1 MPSRTSRPVHGVH
14 VTLTGL
20 RGLVAPGIGALA
32 YRTVEVAQPSA
43 RRHGLHLLRGALFA
57 GMLMFRRSVQ
67 LDAGDATGRRG
78 EGES

>member
-1 MPSRTSRPVHGVH
+1 
-14 VTLTGL
+14 
-20 RGLVAPGIGALA
+20 LA
-32 YRTVEVAQPSA
+32 YRTVEVAQPGQGGMAFILCVVLS
-43 RRHGLHLLRGALFA
+43 FA